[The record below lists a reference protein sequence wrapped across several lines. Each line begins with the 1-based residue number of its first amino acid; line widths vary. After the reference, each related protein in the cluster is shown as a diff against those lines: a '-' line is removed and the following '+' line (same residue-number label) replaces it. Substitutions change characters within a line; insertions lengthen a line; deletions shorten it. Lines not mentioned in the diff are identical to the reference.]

1 VKRAIL
7 YQVAV
12 SRAHRHL
19 AFVLLTCLLALART
33 SDAKPPLDYQEP
45 PPDPPPAGKIG
56 QPEDGHLNGNIP
68 DRLVAPGP
76 FQRLPSIDE
85 TLWVV
90 TAISDKPYWTV
101 GKPDPVL
108 TNACRLRDFG
118 SLALNRMV
126 VRFNGE
132 EGRGLLQ
139 VVPPTHRF
147 LLIDNRKLSRPNET
161 YYFLNTGLATCEV
174 WFTGRGKPRHFS
186 DDRNTSLPKPDPK
199 ALAKEKALINSWP
212 KQ

>member
-1 VKRAIL
+1 LVGFRRDLAPIVL
-7 YQVAV
+7 VA
-12 SRAHRHL
+12 
-19 AFVLLTCLLALART
+19 CLLGMAHPGA
-33 SDAKPPLDYQEP
+33 AKPPLDYPDP
-45 PPDPPPAGKIG
+45 PPDPPPAGKIE
-56 QPEDGHLNGNIP
+56 QPDAGHLKGRVPEPLI
-68 DRLVAPGP
+68 APGP

-85 TLWVV
+85 TTWVV
-90 TAISDKPYWTV
+90 TAISDQPYWTV

-147 LLIDNRKLSRPNET
+147 LLIDTQKLSRPDET
-161 YYFLNTGLATCEV
+161 YYFLNTGLATCDV
-174 WFTGRGKPRHFS
+174 WFTGKGKPRVLNAKTKS
-186 DDRNTSLPKPDPK
+186 SLPPADPK
-199 ALAKEKALINSWP
+199 ALAKKKALINSWP
-212 KQ
+212 KD

>member
-1 VKRAIL
+1 MRLSVR
-7 YQVAV
+7 
-12 SRAHRHL
+12 
-19 AFVLLTCLLALART
+19 FFCLLFFAFLPIGPAAA
-33 SDAKPPLDYQEP
+33 DPPLDYKRP
-45 PPDPPPAGKIG
+45 PADPPTSGQIG
-56 QPEDGHLNGNIP
+56 QPEDGHLKGTVP
-68 DRLVAPGP
+68 DPLVGPGP

-139 VVPPTHRF
+139 VVPPTHRH
-147 LLIDNRKLSRPNET
+147 LLIDTRKLSRPDET

-174 WFTGRGKPRHFS
+174 WFTGKGRPRTLTAKYG
-186 DDRNTSLPKPDPK
+186 TSLPPPDRA
-199 ALAKEKALINSWP
+199 ALAKKKALINSWP
-212 KQ
+212 KN